1 MIFNVVVSSTIQI
14 LSDLRPS
21 IPVLQMKIKY
31 LLVFFFGPT
40 IFLDVWIQVVVPAL
54 SALLADSAFEI
65 VCNLAPVLGAIHL
78 HLLNQ
83 HTIFFFCPGTLY
95 HFRIKYLLP
104 SVETLDVRAA
114 LKALSDSFPIFWTH
128 LLDQILQFFI
138 LNEINLFA

>member
-1 MIFNVVVSSTIQI
+1 M
-14 LSDLRPS
+14 
-21 IPVLQMKIKY
+21 
-31 LLVFFFGPT
+31 
-40 IFLDVWIQVVVPAL
+40 PAL
-54 SALLADSAFEI
+54 SALLSDSAFEV

-83 HTIFFFCPGTLY
+83 HTIFLFCPGTLH
-95 HFRIKYLLP
+95 HFWIKYLLP
-104 SVETLDVRAA
+104 SMEALDVCAA

>member
-1 MIFNVVVSSTIQI
+1 MIFNVIVRSTVQI
-14 LSDLRPS
+14 LRDLRPS
-21 IPVLQMKIKY
+21 ISVLQMEVQNF
-31 LLVFFFGPT
+31 LVLFFGPP
-40 IFLDVWIQVVVPAL
+40 ILFDVWVQVIVPTL
-54 SALLADSAFEI
+54 SALLSDSAFEV
-65 VCNLAPVLGAIHL
+65 VCNLTPVLGAIHL

-104 SVETLDVRAA
+104 SVETLDVRSA